1 MYTATIN
8 NPNHRSDERRTIQ
21 LLNDDGDPTR
31 SKLGP
36 RMEGRAGGAAAC
48 RPSSCVPGARV
59 RAHDAASTNG
69 TVQRGH
75 LWAEGRSEL
84 HIWRHS
90 RANPPLTDKQ
100 TYRGVIPESQRG
112 HLRAQSVL
120 LCMSY
125 HRTTHFPEPNKVCRN
140 NHTDSCGCDLWNR
153 GPVPV
158 EEPEN

>member
-1 MYTATIN
+1 MAT
-8 NPNHRSDERRTIQ
+8 PHAASWGLAWRGAQGGQ
-21 LLNDDGDPTR
+21 LLAVQAAVFRVHAYAHMTQPAPMAPYSGVTCGR
-31 SKLGP
+31 
-36 RMEGRAGGAAAC
+36 RAG
-48 RPSSCVPGARV
+48 
-59 RAHDAASTNG
+59 
-69 TVQRGH
+69 QR
-75 LWAEGRSEL
+75 L

-158 EEPEN
+158 TVPVTVPRCSLKKLQL